1 MNAAS
6 RRPKTAA
13 FRHGHAGFKLPQV
26 KIGTHHETIQP
37 ETSIKFEHTAPVVA
51 AETIGRP
58 PLRRDKYAV
67 MAQAWPENALTAVVP
82 NARGGANGTIANES
96 VEHGAPDGDGWWQ
109 QKSRPNDRHPPL
121 DRSKLP

>member
-6 RRPKTAA
+6 CRPKTAA
-13 FRHGHAGFKLPQV
+13 LGQGHAGFKLQQV

-58 PLRRDKYAV
+58 PLRRHEYAV
-67 MAQAWPENALTAVVP
+67 MAQAWPENAITAVVP
-82 NARGGANGTIANES
+82 TAAGGANGTIANES
-96 VEHGAPDGDGWWQ
+96 VAHGAPDGDGWRQ
-109 QKSRPNDRHPPL
+109 QKSRLNDRHPPL
-121 DRSKLP
+121 DGSKSP